1 MAKVSNRTRKKSR
14 HPNWFMFILIAVMLY
29 SICKIVDQQQ
39 ALNNLDD
46 DLSQAQA
53 RYEAAKKENEELL
66 KEQQNLGDPDYVEIL
81 AREDLGMTRQG
92 ELPYIYSRKE

>member
-46 DLSQAQA
+46 DLSQSQA

-66 KEQQNLGDPDYVEIL
+66 KEQQNLGDPDYVERL

>member
-1 MAKVSNRTRKKSR
+1 
-14 HPNWFMFILIAVMLY
+14 
-29 SICKIVDQQQ
+29 Q

-66 KEQQNLGDPDYVEIL
+66 KEQQNLGDPDYVERL

>member
-66 KEQQNLGDPDYVEIL
+66 KEQQNLGDPDHVERL

>member
-66 KEQQNLGDPDYVEIL
+66 KEQQNLGDPDYVERL
-81 AREDLGMTRQG
+81 AR
-92 ELPYIYSRKE
+92 

>member
-1 MAKVSNRTRKKSR
+1 
-14 HPNWFMFILIAVMLY
+14 MFILIAVMLY

-66 KEQQNLGDPDYVEIL
+66 KEQQNLGDPDYVERL

>member
-66 KEQQNLGDPDYVEIL
+66 KEQQNLGDPDYVERL
-81 AREDLGMTRQG
+81 ARKDLGMTRQG

>member
-66 KEQQNLGDPDYVEIL
+66 KEQQNLGDPDYVERL

>member
-39 ALNNLDD
+39 ALN
-46 DLSQAQA
+46 LSQAQA

-66 KEQQNLGDPDYVEIL
+66 KEQQNLGDPDYVERL

>member
-53 RYEAAKKENEELL
+53 RYDAAKKENEELL
-66 KEQQNLGDPDYVEIL
+66 KEQQNLGDPDYVERL

>member
-1 MAKVSNRTRKKSR
+1 MAKVSNCTRKKSR

-66 KEQQNLGDPDYVEIL
+66 KEQQNLGDPDYVERL

>member
-1 MAKVSNRTRKKSR
+1 MAKISNRTRKKSR

-66 KEQQNLGDPDYVEIL
+66 KEQQNLGDPDYVERL

>member
-39 ALNNLDD
+39 ALNNLDN

-66 KEQQNLGDPDYVEIL
+66 KEQQNLGDPDYVERL